1 MTKKIFTLLA
11 FIFLIQSSN
20 VNAQTSSWQWARGA
34 GYTGSDQALATTL
47 DASGNIYTIGWYTS
61 ANITF
66 GSITLTNPG
75 VATSDIFVTKHDAAG
90 NTVWAKTFGG
100 TDGEIG
106 NSIAVDAT
114 GNVYITG
121 WYTSS
126 TIAFGTSTL
135 TNSGSGSSDIFI
147 VKLSSAGNAIWAKNI
162 GGPLADRS
170 NGIALDGSGNVFAT
184 GCFMSPSINFGA
196 STLTNAGT
204 GTNDFF
210 IAKFDGSGTNL
221 WAKSAGG
228 NNSDIGNGLA
238 IDSLGNAYATGMF
251 SSASINFG
259 TGAISNSGTGTQ
271 EMFLVKYDAAGNALW
286 NVKGNGST
294 EDYGNAV
301 EISKNAVYIT
311 GGFNSTALV
320 LGTTT
325 LSNPGASTHD
335 VFIAKYDLNGNFA
348 WANRAG
354 DVDSEV
360 GNSIDSDN
368 LGRIFI
374 TGYFTSGSISFGGS
388 NLTNVMAGYRDL
400 FIAAYDAS
408 GANVWATSVGDAFDE
423 SANSITVNSAG
434 NEIHV
439 SGVYNSSSLTFG
451 THSVFKG
458 CGDDVFLA
466 KLSGLT
472 IGISENQLSNG
483 IQLYPNPAKQSFY
496 LNSKYQGN
504 FELINS
510 IGKQVLK
517 QEITEGLN
525 SIDVSILE
533 PGLYILKQFHNG
545 SVYQTKLII
554 D

>member
-1 MTKKIFTLLA
+1 MIKKIFTLLA
-11 FIFLIQSSN
+11 FIFLINNSN
-20 VNAQTSSWQWARGA
+20 VNAQTPLWQWARGA
-34 GYTGSDQALATTL
+34 GYTGADQALATAI
-47 DASGNIYTIGWYTS
+47 DASGNVYTIGWYTS

-75 VATSDIFVTKHDAAG
+75 VATSDVFVTKHDAAG
-90 NTVWAKTFGG
+90 NAVWAKTFGG
-100 TDGEIG
+100 SDGEIG
-106 NSIAVDAT
+106 NSIAVDAS

-121 WYTSS
+121 WYTS
-126 TIAFGTSTL
+126 TTVAMGTSTL
-135 TNSGSGSSDIFI
+135 TNTSAGSSDIFLA
-147 VKLSSAGNAIWAKNI
+147 KLSSAGNILWAKNI
-162 GGPLADRS
+162 GGTSADRC
-170 NGIALDGSGNVFAT
+170 NGITLDASGNIFAT
-184 GCFMSPSINFGA
+184 GCFMSATVNFGA
-196 STLTNAGT
+196 NTLTNNGT

-210 IAKFDGSGTNL
+210 ISKFDANGTNL

-228 NNSDIGNGLA
+228 NNADIGNGIA
-238 IDSLGNAYATGMF
+238 VDSLGNAYATGMF
-251 SSASINFG
+251 TSASINFG
-259 TGAISNSGTGTQ
+259 TSAISNSGIGTQ
-271 EMFLVKYDAAGNALW
+271 EFFLVKYDGTGNAVW
-286 NVKGNGST
+286 TVKGNGST

-301 EISKNAVYIT
+301 EVSKNAVYVT
-311 GGFNSTALV
+311 GGFNSPSLMI
-320 LGTTT
+320 GTTT

-335 VFIAKYDLNGNFA
+335 VFLAKYDLNGNFA
-348 WANRAG
+348 WANRSG

-360 GNSIDSDN
+360 GNAIDSDN

-374 TGYFTSGSISFGGS
+374 SGYFTSSSISFGGS

-408 GANVWATSVGDAFDE
+408 GTNVWATSVGDAFDE
-423 SANSITVNSAG
+423 SANSISVNSSG
-434 NEIHV
+434 SEIYV
-439 SGVYNSSSLTFG
+439 SGVYNSTSLSFG
-451 THSVFKG
+451 THSVYKG

-472 IGISENQLSNG
+472 IGISENKLSNG

-517 QEITEGLN
+517 HEITEGLN
-525 SIDVSILE
+525 SIDVSTLE

>member
-1 MTKKIFTLLA
+1 MIKKIFTLIS
-11 FIFLIQSSN
+11 FIFLINNSN
-20 VNAQTSSWQWARGA
+20 VNAQTPLWQWARGA
-34 GYTGSDQALATTL
+34 GYTGADQALATAI
-47 DASGNIYTIGWYTS
+47 DASGNVYTIGWYTS

-75 VATSDIFVTKHDAAG
+75 VATSDVFVTKHDAAG
-90 NTVWAKTFGG
+90 NAVWAKTFGG
-100 TDGEIG
+100 SDGEIG
-106 NSIAVDAT
+106 NSIAVDAS

-121 WYTSS
+121 WYTS
-126 TIAFGTSTL
+126 TTVAMGTSTL
-135 TNSGSGSSDIFI
+135 TNTSAGSSDIFLA
-147 VKLSSAGNAIWAKNI
+147 KLSSAGNVLWAKNI
-162 GGPLADRS
+162 GGTSADRC
-170 NGIALDGSGNVFAT
+170 NGITLDASGNIFAT
-184 GCFMSPSINFGA
+184 GCFMSATVNFGA
-196 STLTNAGT
+196 NTLTNNGT

-210 IAKFDGSGTNL
+210 ISKFDANGTNL

-228 NNSDIGNGLA
+228 NNADIGNGIA
-238 IDSLGNAYATGMF
+238 VDSLGNAYATGMF
-251 SSASINFG
+251 TSASINFG
-259 TGAISNSGTGTQ
+259 TSAISNSGIGTQ
-271 EMFLVKYDAAGNALW
+271 EFFLVKYDGTGNAVW
-286 NVKGNGST
+286 TVKGNGST

-301 EISKNAVYIT
+301 EVSKNAVYVT
-311 GGFNSTALV
+311 GGFNSPSLMI
-320 LGTTT
+320 GTTT

-335 VFIAKYDLNGNFA
+335 VFLAKYDLNGNFA
-348 WANRAG
+348 WANRSG

-360 GNSIDSDN
+360 GNAIDSDN

-374 TGYFTSGSISFGGS
+374 SGYFTSSSISFGGS

-408 GANVWATSVGDAFDE
+408 GTNVWATSVGDAFDE
-423 SANSITVNSAG
+423 SANSISVNSSG
-434 NEIHV
+434 SEIYV
-439 SGVYNSSSLTFG
+439 LGVYNSTSLSFG
-451 THSVFKG
+451 THSVYKG

-472 IGISENQLSNG
+472 IGISENKLSNG

-525 SIDVSILE
+525 SIDVSTLE